1 MTDPDAIEIDILY
14 QTSSDKK
21 RFSLNAALYIPSTGV
36 TAIFGASGSG
46 KTTLLR
52 CIAGLESDLTGTIKV
67 SGRPWLDTK
76 INVPS
81 HKRPV
86 GFVFQDAVLFEHL
99 SVEGNLQFALKRSE
113 NPDNTALYHQVVSLL
128 DIKKLLTRST
138 PSLSGGEK
146 QRVAIARALLIQPKL
161 LLMDE
166 PLASL
171 GQSHKNEIL
180 PYLESLAEHFSI
192 PVIYVTHDMQEVL
205 RLAQHI
211 VLLEDGK
218 VQASGSI
225 EQVLSTPHLAQK
237 ADIEVGS
244 IISGKVLDID
254 PQWKLASVDCDDFKL
269 NLSQHGLTTAAIVKL
284 RILARD
290 VSISTQPTSHSSILN
305 RVPCRIAAIE
315 DDADPAMAVIELK
328 AGTTALLARITKKS
342 LHELSLTLD
351 QAVFAHIKSA
361 AILY

>member
-1 MTDPDAIEIDILY
+1 MDNCNAIELHIAYRVSQDTKY
-14 QTSSDKK
+14 
-21 RFSLNAALYIPSTGV
+21 FCLNTHLSIPGEGV

-52 CIAGLESDLTGTIKV
+52 CIAGLETELTGRISVAGKT
-67 SGRPWLDTK
+67 WFDTS
-76 INVPS
+76 INIPS

-86 GFVFQDAVLFEHL
+86 GFVFQDAALFEHL
-99 SVEGNLQFALKRSE
+99 SVAGNLHFALKRAEHPGNES
-113 NPDNTALYHQVVSLL
+113 LFKQVVSLL
-128 DIKKLLTRST
+128 DLEKLLSRST
-138 PSLSGGEK
+138 LSLSGGEK
-146 QRVAIARALLIQPKL
+146 QRVAIARALLIQPEL

-180 PYLESLAEHFSI
+180 PYLESLSEHFNI
-192 PVIYVTHDMQEVL
+192 PIIYVTHDMQEVL

-211 VLLEDGK
+211 VLLDAGQ

-225 EQVLSTPHLAQK
+225 EQVLSTPLLAQK

-244 IISGKVLDID
+244 IISGKVVNID
-254 PQWKLASVDCDDFKL
+254 KQWQLATVDCNDFTL
-269 NLSQHGLTTAAIVKL
+269 NLSQRGLTTSESVSL

-290 VSISTQPTSHSSILN
+290 VSITTQPTTRSSILN
-305 RVPCRIAAIE
+305 CVPCVITSIE
-315 DDADPAMAVIELK
+315 DDPDPAMAVIRL
-328 AGTTALLARITKKS
+328 TASSTVLLSRITRKS
-342 LHELSLTLD
+342 LHELSLTLE

-361 AILY
+361 AIIY